1 MTVAGIAIRP
11 AVAGDHAYIAAT
23 ALHQVPRFVRHV
35 QREDLV
41 LVVRAALNASALV
54 VACSAEDPDTLCG
67 WCAAFG
73 GAPWFTF
80 VARELRGHGIGA
92 RLRLEV
98 VNGTRL
104 GTLHDPRDE
113 RDSYRRQDANH
124 ASTTA
129 WPRDVHGIG
138 MRDPRGIRP

>member
-1 MTVAGIAIRP
+1 MNAIAIRQ
-11 AVAGDHAYIAAT
+11 AVASDHAYIAAT

-35 QREDLV
+35 AREDLV
-41 LVVRAALNASALV
+41 LAVRAALNASALV

-98 VNGTRL
+98 VNGR
-104 GTLHDPRDE
+104 GNDDGAPSQRRAPGRQHADHDP
-113 RDSYRRQDANH
+113 A
-124 ASTTA
+124 TA
-129 WPRDVHGIG
+129 RAGGHPAMGFAA
-138 MRDPRGIRP
+138 PRGIRP

>member
-35 QREDLV
+35 QRDDLV

-98 VNGTRL
+98 INGTRL

-113 RDSYRRQDANH
+113 RHSRGRQDANH
-124 ASTTA
+124 ASLA
-129 WPRDVHGIG
+129 QG
-138 MRDPRGIRP
+138 PRGLHGAWVRDSRGLRP